1 MKSTLNHKEKHHYNF
16 LKKDIIRFHLSPN
29 KFSVFFYLTC
39 LILTILLSFRLLY
52 YPKTLNYTPNS
63 NQYNQTKS
71 FIQPQKGSENCD
83 LFKGKWIRDER
94 ETLYTN
100 YSCKLM
106 PLLKNCFLHGRKDT
120 DFLHWKWKPDQCELP
135 RFRPETFFS
144 IFRGKTMAFIGD
156 SLARN
161 QMESLLCLLTTVETA
176 KSIEKDAE
184 ERFATWKFPKY
195 NFTLMVFW
203 SQFLVTATERVINGT
218 TTGGFNLHLDKI
230 DSRWSEKL
238 PLMDYAIF
246 SAANWF
252 FRQNYLYEGGN
263 VIGCVYC
270 QVPNVTDFGPGLAIR
285 RAFRAAFQAVNNCKN
300 CRKIF
305 ALLRTYSPS
314 HFENG
319 IWNTGGGCNRTRPFG
334 KEEVNRDGPNWE
346 YRKIQ
351 VEEIEIARNS
361 GEESG
366 NIFEVLDVTEMMAMR
381 PDGHPGVHWG
391 NIWMKGYNDCIHW
404 CLPGPIDVWNEL
416 LLEVTKRRIDLS
428 LE

>member
-1 MKSTLNHKEKHHYNF
+1 MKSPLNHKEKHHYNF
-16 LKKDIIRFHLSPN
+16 LKKDIIRFHFSPN
-29 KFSVFFYLTC
+29 KSSVFFYLTC
-39 LILTILLSFRLLY
+39 LILTILLCFHVLY

-63 NQYNQTKS
+63 IQYNQTKT

-83 LFKGKWIRDER
+83 LFKGKWIREER

-100 YSCKLM
+100 YSCKTI
-106 PLLKNCFLHGRKDT
+106 PFLKNCFLHGRKDT
-120 DFLHWKWKPDQCELP
+120 DFLHWNNSKFVISQ
-135 RFRPETFFS
+135 
-144 IFRGKTMAFIGD
+144 
-156 SLARN
+156 
-161 QMESLLCLLTTVETA
+161 VETP
-176 KSIEKDAE
+176 KSIEKDPE
-184 ERFATWKFPKY
+184 DRFATWEFPKH

-218 TTGGFNLHLDKI
+218 TTGGFDLHLDKI
-230 DSRWSEKL
+230 DTRWSEKL

-246 SAANWF
+246 SDAHWF
-252 FRQNYLYEGGN
+252 FRQNYLYEGGKL
-263 VIGCVYC
+263 IGCIYC
-270 QVPNVTDFGPGLAIR
+270 QGPNVTDLGPALAIR
-285 RAFRAAFQAVNNCKN
+285 RAFRAAFQAINNCTN

-319 IWNTGGGCNRTRPFG
+319 TWNTGGGCNRTLPVG
-334 KEEVNRDGPNWE
+334 KEEANSDGWE

-366 NIFEVLDVTEMMAMR
+366 NNFEVLDVTEIMAMR

-391 NIWMKGYNDCIHW
+391 NRWMKGYSDCIHW
-404 CLPGPIDVWNEL
+404 CLPGPVDVWNEL

-428 LE
+428 LEKL